1 MVCRS
6 SDGSH
11 PFYLE
16 LKGSSGQANGVY
28 LRNSNGMD
36 IVLDT
41 HSLTYRAI
49 GGQLLIVAHKM
60 DTLALAISFLCS
72 PLLSADQ
79 VFSTSISSWVLSQ
92 RQLFNSIKRWLGD
105 LICLRELYS
114 FIVAD
119 YCLLVARY
127 WGLGFHQCRY
137 GYPNVEALEDVVSK
151 YASNKVTPHIDIH
164 SPTHPPHPLTYLCT
178 DSIGYNVDWHWLHGW
193 GKYITSTKIWQFF
206 YVA

>member
-1 MVCRS
+1 MVFRS

-16 LKGSSGQANGVY
+16 LKSSSGQANGVY

-36 IVLDT
+36 IILDT

-49 GGQLLIVAHKM
+49 GSQLLIVAHKM

-92 RQLFNSIKRWLGD
+92 RQLFNNIKR
-105 LICLRELYS
+105 
-114 FIVAD
+114 
-119 YCLLVARY
+119 
-127 WGLGFHQCRY
+127 
-137 GYPNVEALEDVVSK
+137 
-151 YASNKVTPHIDIH
+151 
-164 SPTHPPHPLTYLCT
+164 
-178 DSIGYNVDWHWLHGW
+178 
-193 GKYITSTKIWQFF
+193 
-206 YVA
+206 